1 VWFFQSNSTKRKL
14 EEMRT
19 ELDSLKRTFL
29 GMTQEWDAVQARVS
43 KVLRRIVR
51 EEQAKDAKEAFVED
65 AANKLPLTLPTSSDR
80 MARIREQLAARGK
93 GGE

>member
-1 VWFFQSNSTKRKL
+1 MWFSKNKSTDRKL
-14 EEMRT
+14 EEMRA

-51 EEQAKDAKEAFVED
+51 SEQAKDAKETFVED
-65 AANKLPLTLPTSSDR
+65 AATTLPLTLPTTSDR
-80 MARIREQLAARGK
+80 MTRIREQLAARGK